1 MKRCPSSRG
10 ICNFIGA
17 SRGVV
22 LVCTGIRYQSI
33 NQIILFLFLYSPS
46 LVRRQCRRLAFHW
59 MVFPVRIRIHWGSGR
74 FWRCFLARVRLVR
87 KDFWDG

>member
-1 MKRCPSSRG
+1 LLYVPEFDTHLSLSL
-10 ICNFIGA
+10 I
-17 SRGVV
+17 
-22 LVCTGIRYQSI
+22 
-33 NQIILFLFLYSPS
+33 YSPS

-87 KDFWDG
+87 KDFWDGWITNQAPKRGRERDERA